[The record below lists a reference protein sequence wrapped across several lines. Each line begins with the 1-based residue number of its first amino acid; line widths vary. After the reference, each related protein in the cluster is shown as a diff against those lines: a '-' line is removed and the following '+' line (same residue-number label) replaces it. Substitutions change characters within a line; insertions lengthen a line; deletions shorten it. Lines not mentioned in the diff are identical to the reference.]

1 MLPIQP
7 RSLRYL
13 IGPKRGESIAKK
25 RNGFFFGGARVR
37 VWERRCRSID
47 CNDDRCGVVEEG
59 LEERKGSSGDFQ
71 FQHELVQRSREQ
83 VQLMTI
89 TVQMQ
94 LNFLYCFW
102 FGCENVLWWN
112 DVQEILDLCPS
123 LFYIGL
129 GLEETVEDFEQNGA
143 DPLTVSVYQMDL
155 DRMQFLLRSYLR
167 IRLQKIVKYVIH
179 ISKSEAWSRLSEQEQ
194 KFAKR
199 CMDDMEKHLNQS
211 VLSRLPYGY
220 QSILKQSISSEEDD
234 MVPQPHLDTY
244 VFCKSRTPLG
254 ALQIADG
261 EDPMDVL
268 ADFLYLFHYKSIR
281 SFVESGQV
289 DLF

>member
-1 MLPIQP
+1 MASSSEGLGLGFGSEDVDP
-7 RSLRYL
+7 
-13 IGPKRGESIAKK
+13 SIAMTTDVELLK
-25 RNGFFFGGARVR
+25 RAWRNEKAAP
-37 VWERRCRSID
+37 EI
-47 CNDDRCGVVEEG
+47 
-59 LEERKGSSGDFQ
+59 LQ
-71 FQHELVQRSREQ
+71 FQHELVQRSSEQ
-83 VQLMTI
+83 VQLM
-89 TVQMQ
+89 
-94 LNFLYCFW
+94 
-102 FGCENVLWWN
+102 
-112 DVQEILDLCPS
+112 
-123 LFYIGL
+123 
-129 GLEETVEDFEQNGA
+129 EETVEDFEQNGA

-167 IRLQKIVKYVIH
+167 IRLQKIVKYMIH

-194 KFAKR
+194 KFSKR

-281 SFVESGQV
+281 SFVESGHV

>member
-1 MLPIQP
+1 MASSSEGLGLGFGSEDVDP
-7 RSLRYL
+7 
-13 IGPKRGESIAKK
+13 SIAMTTDVELLK
-25 RNGFFFGGARVR
+25 RAWRNEKAAP
-37 VWERRCRSID
+37 EI
-47 CNDDRCGVVEEG
+47 
-59 LEERKGSSGDFQ
+59 LQ

-94 LNFLYCFW
+94 LNIFTAF
-102 FGCENVLWWN
+102 
-112 DVQEILDLCPS
+112 DLAVKTFCGGMM
-123 LFYIGL
+123 FK
-129 GLEETVEDFEQNGA
+129 EETVEDFEQNGA

-167 IRLQKIVKYVIH
+167 IRLQKIVKYAIH